1 MSALMATMFQHLYMQ
16 CIGILTLIRLDCSA
30 ILSIWLQSAAP
41 SGMYLKLLCDK
52 VPWYPWKPGGFHP
65 AAHSRKIS
73 YIYHY
78 THVHRFGWNICLL
91 HAYIHTFWPMYGTHV
106 YISLLLPILSLLGP
120 MCESTHIY
128 IYIYLGFLEPMYIH
142 EPPGAHIHTPY
153 AHKYVQIYTHPYIP
167 SHW

>member
-30 ILSIWLQSAAP
+30 ILSIWLQS
-41 SGMYLKLLCDK
+41 
-52 VPWYPWKPGGFHP
+52 

-91 HAYIHTFWPMYGTHV
+91 HAYIHTFWPMYGTHE

-142 EPPGAHIHTPY
+142 KPPGAHIHTPY
-153 AHKYVQIYTHPYIP
+153 THKYVQIYTHPYIP

>member
-1 MSALMATMFQHLYMQ
+1 MHQHSD
-16 CIGILTLIRLDCSA
+16 TDRP
-30 ILSIWLQSAAP
+30 WLLCNPVNLASVSSTQRHVFE
-41 SGMYLKLLCDK
+41 LLCDK

-91 HAYIHTFWPMYGTHV
+91 HAYIHTFWPMYGTHE

-142 EPPGAHIHTPY
+142 KPPGAHIHTPY
-153 AHKYVQIYTHPYIP
+153 THKYVQIYTHPYIP